1 MGTKGIQTRQNIV
14 RQALQLFSSK
24 GFSNTSINDLLSATK
39 LTKGG
44 LYGHFRSKEE
54 IWYAVYDQAV
64 RVWRGIVFAGTRD
77 IGDPLQRIER
87 VVENNMRDYLGGD
100 TFEGGCFFVNM
111 LVELSGRS
119 GDMRRHIL
127 RGFVRFSR
135 LLRFWL
141 EEAEEKGFL
150 RPGLNFIEISNFL
163 VISFNGAATLY
174 RSSRDPMIWSQTI
187 KQLKFYIDQLRQP
200 EIMSAKGET
209 DGAEGVPG
217 ENRFGSN

>member
-1 MGTKGIQTRQNIV
+1 MGAKGTQTRENII
-14 RQALQLFSSK
+14 RQSLQLFSST
-24 GFSNTSINDLLSATK
+24 GYSSTSINDILRETE

-44 LYGHFRSKEE
+44 LYGHFRSKED

-64 RVWRGIVFAGTRD
+64 SVWKEIVFAGTRD
-77 IGDPLQRIER
+77 IADPLERIER

-119 GDMRRHIL
+119 GSMRRHIL

-135 LLRFWL
+135 LLRSWL
-141 EEAEEKGFL
+141 EEAEAKGFL
-150 RPGLNFIEISNFL
+150 RPGLNFMEISNFL

-174 RSSRDPMIWSQTI
+174 RSSRDSVIWSQTI

-200 EIMSAKGET
+200 AIMSAQGDT
-209 DGAEGVPG
+209 GGSWVVPRKSRI
-217 ENRFGSN
+217 E